1 MKILLSKE
9 EKPVIEEIIDFLKT
23 LSEEEQ
29 KEMNILIRG
38 YELGIKARGLKNSKE
53 VMLAAM

>member
-1 MKILLSKE
+1 MKILLSKK
-9 EKPVIEEIIDFLKT
+9 EKPSIDQMIEFLRT

-29 KEMNILIRG
+29 KEINIMLKG
-38 YELGIKARGLKNSKE
+38 YELGIKRGVKKSKE

>member
-1 MKILLSKE
+1 METILNKKD
-9 EKPVIEEIIDFLKT
+9 KPTIDQMIEFLKT

-29 KEMNILIRG
+29 KEMNIMLKG